1 VQYLEKDIS
10 LSNKII
16 SYLLKI
22 WPITNAAKE
31 VLFLTELEEIFEM
44 AQGQNLSNIH
54 EELFKRFSNCVV
66 SNHFQVAE
74 RILFLIN
81 NDQVQRMITENK
93 ELIFEILMK
102 GLLKSSKSHWNQT
115 VQNMTMN
122 VMKSLME
129 IDSDLF
135 EKLSNKISKEN
146 EEMERKNALVTSQWK
161 LLAKDFS

>member
-1 VQYLEKDIS
+1 
-10 LSNKII
+10 
-16 SYLLKI
+16 
-22 WPITNAAKE
+22 
-31 VLFLTELEEIFEM
+31 M
-44 AQGQNLSNIH
+44 AQGQNLSSIH
-54 EELFKRFSNCVV
+54 EELFKRFSCCVV

-93 ELIFEILMK
+93 KLIFEILMK

-129 IDSDLF
+129 IDSELF
-135 EKLSNKISKEN
+135 ETLSNKISRQN
-146 EEMERKNALVTSQWK
+146 EELVKKKASVSSQWD

>member
-1 VQYLEKDIS
+1 
-10 LSNKII
+10 
-16 SYLLKI
+16 
-22 WPITNAAKE
+22 

-93 ELIFEILMK
+93 QLIFEILMK

>member
-1 VQYLEKDIS
+1 M
-10 LSNKII
+10 
-16 SYLLKI
+16 
-22 WPITNAAKE
+22 
-31 VLFLTELEEIFEM
+31 LFLTEMEEIFEM

-135 EKLSNKISKEN
+135 EKLSNKISKES

>member
-1 VQYLEKDIS
+1 MQYLEKDIS

-146 EEMERKNALVTSQWK
+146 EEMDRKNALVNSQWK

>member
-1 VQYLEKDIS
+1 M
-10 LSNKII
+10 
-16 SYLLKI
+16 
-22 WPITNAAKE
+22 
-31 VLFLTELEEIFEM
+31 LFLTELEEIFEM

-93 ELIFEILMK
+93 ELIFEILMI

>member
-1 VQYLEKDIS
+1 M
-10 LSNKII
+10 
-16 SYLLKI
+16 
-22 WPITNAAKE
+22 
-31 VLFLTELEEIFEM
+31 EEIFEM